1 MSVLLIGESLINK
14 ITAPDGSTRLTPG
27 GAMLNVA
34 IGLRHLGRTTRLVT
48 DFGLD
53 ANGRILAEYAASN
66 GLELWLRADGE
77 RTNPTSVSHVSLD
90 ASGSASYSF
99 DFTWD
104 IQDKPFS
111 GACKLDLDLL
121 DPQSLAFGSAACHL
135 QPGAAKVRN
144 WVEELRENVTVFY
157 DPNVRP
163 ALLGDIR
170 EARAVV
176 ESFAGYADVVKS
188 SDEDIALVYGPNA
201 SIEEVAGRWLE
212 SGVLLAV
219 VTCGSEGALMYSA
232 AGETIHVP
240 ARQVDVVNSSGAGE
254 LGDSRR
260 IRGGSRFHIR
270 LPPRR
275 QSAHARGAGSRL
287 RRLQLFDIRRSLRRT
302 LREASPK
309 PVVAAPSGPVP
320 PAAPARRRP
329 LTSSRRPTQRP
340 LPGSLE
346 RRAHRADFPQRTA
359 LRTR

>member
-176 ESFAGYADVVKS
+176 ESFAGYADVMKS

-240 ARQVDVVNSSGAGE
+240 ARQVDVVNSSGAGDAFFAALIDGLTRISLSGAANRDRLAAISPTNLETLGAYAAAAASISVSRPDVNPPTREE
-254 LGDSRR
+254 LALAYD
-260 IRGGSRFHIR
+260 
-270 LPPRR
+270 
-275 QSAHARGAGSRL
+275 AY
-287 RRLQLFDIRRSLRRT
+287 SLST
-302 LREASPK
+302 FAEA
-309 PVVAAPSGPVP
+309 
-320 PAAPARRRP
+320 
-329 LTSSRRPTQRP
+329 
-340 LPGSLE
+340 
-346 RRAHRADFPQRTA
+346 
-359 LRTR
+359 